1 MKLRFSPTSPFVR
14 KVRAVAVATGLDARI
29 ENVRTETTD
38 PSWWGDNPL
47 GKVPALVTDD
57 GRALIDSPVICE
69 YLDSLHDGPKLF
81 PPDGEAR
88 WTALQ
93 HQALADGIMDACV
106 SCFQESRRPDGERS
120 PGWIERQRGKVE
132 RTVAVLEAEAASL
145 EGDPDIGNIA
155 VGCALGYIG
164 LRMPDFD
171 WRTPAPHLAKWYE
184 AFAKNPF
191 MTETAPPPA

>member
-14 KVRAVAVATGLDARI
+14 KVCAVAVATGLESRI

-47 GKVPALVTDD
+47 GKVPALITDD
-57 GRALIDSPVICE
+57 GKALIDSPVICE
-69 YLDSLHDGPKLF
+69 YLDSLHDGPKVF
-81 PPDGEAR
+81 PPAGEAR

-93 HQALADGIMDACV
+93 QQALADGIMDACV
-106 SCFQESRRPDGERS
+106 SSYQELRRPDGERS
-120 PGWIERQRGKVE
+120 LGWVERQRGKVD
-132 RTVAVLEAEAASL
+132 RTLVTLEAEAASL

-155 VGCALGYIG
+155 VACALAYID
-164 LRMPDFD
+164 LRMPDLD
-171 WRTPAPHLAKWYE
+171 WRAAAPRLTNWYE
-184 AFAKNPF
+184 GFAKNPF